1 MGAVMGERIIVAG
14 AGIIGAVI
22 VKEIL
27 AARPGAEI
35 IAIDRDL
42 AGSGA
47 TRRSAGL
54 HFAAGR
60 SNRTRAMAATSERY
74 YQALAASDPRLPIY
88 PVALEAVAFGPAA
101 EKARA
106 RFVNP
111 GPLETSSNRATAAT
125 GRPEGASVWAVP
137 TCHACNV
144 GLLTDYLV
152 RDFRPAISM
161 LEGVTITRIEEENKG
176 VTAELSTGETVRAD
190 RLVLAPG
197 PWVNAAA
204 WRARVAPLGVRVKKI
219 VAFHLNAPV
228 SAADAA
234 VLFPEEDAFLLP
246 LAHRGHWLFS
256 YTCLDWDVDPDAP
269 PPGVT
274 RQNLEEAQAVLRR
287 YAPDLADRLQS
298 GRVFCDAYSPSRE
311 PIVAKLAGSGR
322 IIFAG
327 AASGSGYRL
336 APAIAAETLSLLND

>member
-1 MGAVMGERIIVAG
+1 MRERIIVAG
-14 AGIIGAVI
+14 AGIIGSVI
-22 VKEIL
+22 VKELL

-60 SNRTRAMAATSERY
+60 TDRTRAMAATSERY
-74 YQALAASDPRLPIY
+74 YQALAADDPRLPIY
-88 PVALEAVAFGPAA
+88 PVALDAVAFGAAA
-101 EKARA
+101 ESARS
-106 RFVNP
+106 RFVNA
-111 GPLETSSNRATAAT
+111 GPIETSPIRAKAAR
-125 GRPEGASVWAVP
+125 GQPQGASVWSVP
-137 TCHACNV
+137 ACHYSDV
-144 GLLTDYLV
+144 GALTDFLV

-161 LEGVTITRIEEENKG
+161 LEGVTIARIEEEEG
-176 VTAELSTGETVRAD
+176 VAAAVLSTGETVRAD

-204 WRARVAPLGVRVKKI
+204 WRAMVAPLGVRVKKI

-228 SAADAA
+228 DEGDAA

-246 LAHRGHWLFS
+246 LQHRGHWLFS

-274 RQNLEEAQAVLRR
+274 RQNLDEAQAVLRR
-287 YAPDLADRLQS
+287 YAPDLADRLRS

-311 PIVAKLAGSGR
+311 PIVAKIGGSGR

-327 AASGSGYRL
+327 AANGSGYRL
-336 APAIAAETLSLLND
+336 APAIAAEALSLLDD